1 MDPREL
7 WERHAV
13 LAQAFCANDEEV
25 RRAQGALDEG
35 HAVRTRTLAAFAVTL
50 GSDSTVAG
58 LLGLP
63 EREVRLARRTVG
75 KDDARAVAQ
84 ALLTEHTAEHPEPP
98 PMECVDSGQLQQEPE
113 SAQSFRATIPAPR
126 PAQAPGGAPLPDEP
140 VQEPTASPAVDA
152 VLVGAWST
160 GVDLSVL
167 ATELGLDLAH
177 LVARAHYLETQGLLT
192 YAAPP
197 PDRSGRH
204 RRSGA
209 DAASATPSQQ
219 WYYPAAHQQVHQQNP
234 WDHQQ
239 NPWDHQ
245 QNPWDQQPPLGD
257 FTTGPMHDWD
267 GILNQW
273 DTTSGPTINST
284 MSWQGRM

>member
-50 GSDSTVAG
+50 GSDGTVAG

-84 ALLTEHTAEHPEPP
+84 ALLAEHTAEQLPEPS
-98 PMECVDSGQLQQEPE
+98 PMDCADSVQLQPEPDV
-113 SAQSFRATIPAPR
+113 AQPFHTTIPGPR
-126 PAQAPGGAPLPDEP
+126 PAQVPGAAPVPEEPLHEP
-140 VQEPTASPAVDA
+140 VASPAVDA

-167 ATELGLDLAH
+167 ANELGLDLAH
-177 LVARAHYLETQGLLT
+177 LVARARFLETQGRLA
-192 YAAPP
+192 YAPQPP
-197 PDRSGRH
+197 ADRSGRH

-209 DAASATPSQQ
+209 EAAAAAPSQQ
-219 WYYPAAHQQVHQQNP
+219 WYHPAQHQPVHQQNP
-234 WDHQQ
+234 WD
-239 NPWDHQ
+239 P
-245 QNPWDQQPPLGD
+245 QPPLAD
-257 FTTGPMHDWD
+257 FTTGQMHDWD

-273 DTTSGPTINST
+273 DANSNPTI
-284 MSWQGRM
+284 SW

>member
-63 EREVRLARRTVG
+63 EREVRIARRTVG

-84 ALLTEHTAEHPEPP
+84 ALLAEHTPEHPEPP
-98 PMECVDSGQLQQEPE
+98 PVDCGDANQTQQAPE
-113 SAQSFRATIPAPR
+113 AAQQFRATIPAPR
-126 PAQAPGGAPLPDEP
+126 PAQAPGVPPVPEEP
-140 VQEPTASPAVDA
+140 VQEPAASPAVDA

-167 ATELGLDLAH
+167 ANELGLDLAH
-177 LVARAHYLETQGLLT
+177 LVARARYLETQGHLT

-209 DAASATPSQQ
+209 EAAAAAPSQQ
-219 WYYPAAHQQVHQQNP
+219 WYHPAQHQQV
-234 WDHQQ
+234 
-239 NPWDHQ
+239 HQ
-245 QNPWDQQPPLGD
+245 QNPWDQQPPLAD

-273 DTTSGPTINST
+273 DANSSPTINSSV
-284 MSWQGRM
+284 SWQGRM

>member
-50 GSDSTVAG
+50 GSDGTVAG
-58 LLGLP
+58 LLGLT

-84 ALLTEHTAEHPEPP
+84 ALLSEHTAEHPEPLP
-98 PMECVDSGQLQQEPE
+98 VDCADSGQVQPEPE
-113 SAQSFRATIPAPR
+113 AAQPFHANIPGPR
-126 PAQAPGGAPLPDEP
+126 PAQVPGVPPVHEEL
-140 VQEPTASPAVDA
+140 VQEPAASPAVDA

-167 ATELGLDLAH
+167 ANELGLDLAH
-177 LVARAHYLETQGLLT
+177 LVARARYLETQGRLVYT
-192 YAAPP
+192 PP
-197 PDRSGRH
+197 PADRSGRH

-209 DAASATPSQQ
+209 EAAAAAPSQQ
-219 WYYPAAHQQVHQQNP
+219 WYHPVHHQSLHQQT
-234 WDHQQ
+234 
-239 NPWDHQ
+239 
-245 QNPWDQQPPLGD
+245 PWDQQPPLAD
-257 FTTGPMHDWD
+257 FSTGSMHDWD
-267 GILNQW
+267 GILNHW
-273 DTTSGPTINST
+273 DANSNPTI
-284 MSWQGRM
+284 SW

>member
-50 GSDSTVAG
+50 GSDGTVAG
-58 LLGLP
+58 LLGLT

-84 ALLTEHTAEHPEPP
+84 ALLAEQAVEQPEPCP
-98 PMECVDSGQLQQEPE
+98 VENPDTGQMQPEPEQEP
-113 SAQSFRATIPAPR
+113 AQQYRATIPVPR
-126 PAQAPGGAPLPDEP
+126 PPQAPGVASVPDEQ
-140 VQEPTASPAVDA
+140 VQEPASSPAMDA

-167 ATELGLDLAH
+167 ASELGLDLPH
-177 LVARAHYLETQGLLT
+177 LVARARYLETQGRLT
-192 YAAPP
+192 YAQPP
-197 PDRSGRH
+197 ADQSGRH
-204 RRSGA
+204 RRSA
-209 DAASATPSQQ
+209 AEASAASASQG
-219 WYYPAAHQQVHQQNP
+219 WYHPAQHQQS
-234 WDHQQ
+234 
-239 NPWDHQ
+239 
-245 QNPWDQQPPLGD
+245 PWDQQTSWDQQTPLAD
-257 FTTGPMHDWD
+257 FTTAPMHDWD

-273 DTTSGPTINST
+273 DTTPNPTV
-284 MSWQGRM
+284 SWQGRM

>member
-50 GSDSTVAG
+50 GSDGTVAG
-58 LLGLP
+58 LLGLT

-84 ALLTEHTAEHPEPP
+84 ALLAERDAEQPEPP
-98 PMECVDSGQLQQEPE
+98 PPADCADSGQIQPDLEAGQP
-113 SAQSFRATIPAPR
+113 FHVTIPAPR
-126 PAQAPGGAPLPDEP
+126 PSHVPPGVPDDT
-140 VQEPTASPAVDA
+140 VQEPASSPAVDA

-167 ATELGLDLAH
+167 ANELGLDLSH
-177 LVARAHYLETQGLLT
+177 LVARARYLEAQGRLT

-197 PDRSGRH
+197 PADRSGRH
-204 RRSGA
+204 RRGGA
-209 DAASATPSQQ
+209 GAEPSAPAQPQQ
-219 WYYPAAHQQVHQQNP
+219 WYYPAQQQPAHQQA
-234 WDHQQ
+234 
-239 NPWDHQ
+239 
-245 QNPWDQQPPLGD
+245 PWDQQSPLAD
-257 FTTGPMHDWD
+257 FTTAPMHDWD

-273 DTTSGPTINST
+273 DTTSNQTL
-284 MSWQGRM
+284 SWQGRM